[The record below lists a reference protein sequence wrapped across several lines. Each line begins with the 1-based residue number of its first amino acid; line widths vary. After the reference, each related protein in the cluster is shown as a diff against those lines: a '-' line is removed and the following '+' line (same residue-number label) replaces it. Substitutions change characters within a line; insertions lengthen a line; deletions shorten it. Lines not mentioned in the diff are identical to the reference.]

1 MISTKTGGAAVEKNI
16 FVTTLIPSIRPPV
29 IGQEKD
35 EVENNFASS
44 STNNSTM
51 SSELSSEGSSS
62 EKPSVLPKP
71 SNLTSE
77 TENQNV
83 IHPKISSTEISKNLA
98 TNEQPSSLSEKHQN
112 VDVTT
117 SPIHT
122 GSETSRS
129 YQPEGKYFNYLFIIF
144 FRKFRQKF
152 IFKKK

>member
-1 MISTKTGGAAVEKNI
+1 MEKNI

-44 STNNSTM
+44 STYNSTM

-71 SNLTSE
+71 SNLTAE

-83 IHPKISSTEISKNLA
+83 IHPKISSTEISKNPA

-129 YQPEGKYFNYLFIIF
+129 YQPEGKYFNYLFIIVLH
-144 FRKFRQKF
+144 RKFRQKYNY
-152 IFKKK
+152 

>member
-44 STNNSTM
+44 STYNSTM

-62 EKPSVLPKP
+62 EKPSALPKP

-83 IHPKISSTEISKNLA
+83 IHPKISSPENPKNPA

-129 YQPEGKYFNYLFIIF
+129 YQPEGKYFNCLFIL
-144 FRKFRQKF
+144 
-152 IFKKK
+152 

>member
-1 MISTKTGGAAVEKNI
+1 MISTKPGGAAVEKNI

-71 SNLTSE
+71 SNLASE
-77 TENQNV
+77 CEDSEHQNV
-83 IHPKISSTEISKNLA
+83 IHPKISSTEISKNPA

-129 YQPEGKYFNYLFIIF
+129 YQPEGKYFNY
-144 FRKFRQKF
+144 
-152 IFKKK
+152 

>member
-1 MISTKTGGAAVEKNI
+1 MISTKTGGAAVENI
-16 FVTTLIPSIRPPV
+16 FITKNLPSIRPPV

-35 EVENNFASS
+35 EIENNFASS

-83 IHPKISSTEISKNLA
+83 IHSKISSTENPKNPP

-129 YQPEGKYFNYLFIIF
+129 YQPEGKYFNCLFIIILY
-144 FRKFRQKF
+144 RKFRQELNY
-152 IFKKK
+152 

>member
-1 MISTKTGGAAVEKNI
+1 MISTQTGGAAVEKNI

-35 EVENNFASS
+35 EVENNLHNFASS
-44 STNNSTM
+44 STYNSTM

-83 IHPKISSTEISKNLA
+83 IHPKISSTEIPKNPA

-129 YQPEGKYFNYLFIIF
+129 YQPEGKYFNCLFIL
-144 FRKFRQKF
+144 
-152 IFKKK
+152 